1 MTAEQR
7 RQSLAQSVARGDD
20 RTAEVIGAALR
31 DSHWP
36 ACDELAA
43 ALAQIGGEAA
53 RTQLL
58 QALKARRHHVRS
70 AAVKALA
77 TLGGDD
83 VREAIQ
89 ALANDPSYEVRQD
102 VAEVLVLLGASSSER
117 GGRRQA

>member
-7 RQSLAQSVARGDD
+7 RQSLAQLVTQADERA
-20 RTAEVIGAALR
+20 AEAIGAALR

-36 ACDELAA
+36 ACDELAE
-43 ALAQIGGEAA
+43 ALARIGGEAA
-53 RTQLL
+53 NAQLL
-58 QALKARRHHVRS
+58 RALKARRHHVRS

-77 TLGGDD
+77 ILGGDD
-83 VREAIQ
+83 VPKALQ

-102 VAEVLVLLGASSSER
+102 MAEVRVLLGASSSET